1 MQHISLVS
9 SAVQNIVI
17 NMTFSAS
24 KADTFHYI
32 MNYFFIMKYKRYIK
46 VLKCIECRGCLTL
59 KWVFFYY
66 PVGENLDLCRLIRE
80 LNEDKNVNIFF

>member
-32 MNYFFIMKYKRYIK
+32 MNFFFIMKYKRYIN
-46 VLKCIECRGCLTL
+46 VLKCLECRGCLTL
-59 KWVFFYY
+59 KWFFLLSRRR
-66 PVGENLDLCRLIRE
+66 EFRCRLIRE

>member
-32 MNYFFIMKYKRYIK
+32 MNYFFYYEIYKIYK
-46 VLKCIECRGCLTL
+46 SIEMFRMQGMFDTMC
-59 KWVFFYY
+59 FFLYY
-66 PVGENLDLCRLIRE
+66 PVGENLDLL
-80 LNEDKNVNIFF
+80 

>member
-32 MNYFFIMKYKRYIK
+32 MNYFFIMKYKRCIT

-59 KWVFFYY
+59 KCFFYY

>member
-24 KADTFHYI
+24 KADTFHYK
-32 MNYFFIMKYKRYIK
+32 MNYFFIMKYKRYINIEMFRMQGMFDA
-46 VLKCIECRGCLTL
+46 KC
-59 KWVFFYY
+59 FFYIIQY
-66 PVGENLDLCRLIRE
+66 
-80 LNEDKNVNIFF
+80 VN